1 MSGRFRELQYFGEW
15 PPYQRAALAA
25 FEKGRHHGRG
35 STHIVSPPGSG
46 TTILGVELIR
56 RIGRRALVLCP
67 NQAVQQQW
75 PKAVSAFT
83 AQPWS
88 MVGPDPLKPIA
99 CLTYQGL
106 CDIEDPEMV
115 LGRLAQS
122 RWADE
127 RAAETGITP
136 EEAMR
141 EFEGE
146 DADQRARELARI
158 QGVLKREVAQGE
170 AAGIE
175 LRDLLSTSARER
187 VQQLSKLGVN
197 VVVLDECHHLASLWG
212 YVIRAVLG
220 ALGDDVHV
228 VGLTPT
234 PPVGLPEADA
244 ELYAAL
250 LGPVDFT
257 VPTPA
262 VVRDG
267 QLAPYQ
273 ELVWLTEPVA
283 AEQAYLAEHD
293 ARFQELTE
301 RLRAD
306 GAFTDWVR
314 GALPKR
320 PRLARAG
327 ARFLGHGRTELDRQP
342 PDLEDW
348 LRLLETYALRQLAPQ
363 DAPEAQDAYEEIAAA
378 LRELGFELT
387 AKGVP
392 RGLADADRLLAS
404 SQAKP
409 AGMLEILIAEAASR
423 GDRFR
428 GLVLCDTES
437 AAPRVD
443 DALSGILDL
452 NAITARHLLHA
463 IAADPRTTAMRPL
476 LVSSRGLRCVPDDAD
491 VLLEALREAAE
502 GRFALPD
509 WEAEAEGLLITL
521 RSSGAEWM
529 PRAWV
534 ELATTLLVDGVTTM
548 LVGTRKMLG
557 DEWVCAP
564 LNVLVDLTVAEAGA
578 SVQAVRGRALRLDRG
593 DPQKVASNW
602 EVVCAAPERVRGNVD
617 YERFARKQAQLFALA
632 DDGTVVAGT
641 SHVHRELSPFAPP
654 PAARFA
660 AINADQ
666 LARASDRAAV
676 RERWQVGTPYRGVE
690 LPTLLVRPL
699 EAPGAPPLG
708 LQDAGRAIAEAYR
721 ELGEF
726 SPEAASSLRVKPAGD
741 YQRCELTAA
750 SAAEGRSFVAALDE
764 LCGPAPVEPT
774 LLISRPLGASKLLG
788 RVLRRA
794 ATSGAERL
802 HPVPADFA
810 RDEQRTE
817 VFARA
822 WGKHVG
828 PGRVLEEPARA
839 PDGGYETLIREVWV

>member
-187 VQQLSKLGVN
+187 VQQLSKLGVS

-392 RGLADADRLLAS
+392 RGLGRRRPAPGQLAGQARGHARDPDR
-404 SQAKP
+404 
-409 AGMLEILIAEAASR
+409 R
-423 GDRFR
+423 G
-428 GLVLCDTES
+428 
-437 AAPRVD
+437 RV
-443 DALSGILDL
+443 
-452 NAITARHLLHA
+452 TR
-463 IAADPRTTAMRPL
+463 RPL
-476 LVSSRGLRCVPDDAD
+476 
-491 VLLEALREAAE
+491 
-502 GRFALPD
+502 
-509 WEAEAEGLLITL
+509 
-521 RSSGAEWM
+521 
-529 PRAWV
+529 PRA
-534 ELATTLLVDGVTTM
+534 
-548 LVGTRKMLG
+548 R
-557 DEWVCAP
+557 
-564 LNVLVDLTVAEAGA
+564 
-578 SVQAVRGRALRLDRG
+578 AVRHRVSRAARRRRAVG
-593 DPQKVASNW
+593 HPRPQ
-602 EVVCAAPERVRGNVD
+602 RD
-617 YERFARKQAQLFALA
+617 
-632 DDGTVVAGT
+632 
-641 SHVHRELSPFAPP
+641 HRPP
-654 PAARFA
+654 PAARDRRRPAHDGDAPA
-660 AINADQ
+660 AGLQPRPALRPRRRRRPARGAARGRRGALRPAGLGGRGRGAADH
-666 LARASDRAAV
+666 AALL
-676 RERWQVGTPYRGVE
+676 RRGV
-690 LPTLLVRPL
+690 
-699 EAPGAPPLG
+699 
-708 LQDAGRAIAEAYR
+708 DAARLGRA
-721 ELGEF
+721 GHD
-726 SPEAASSLRVKPAGD
+726 AARRRRHDRCWSAPA
-741 YQRCELTAA
+741 RC
-750 SAAEGRSFVAALDE
+750 S
-764 LCGPAPVEPT
+764 
-774 LLISRPLGASKLLG
+774 
-788 RVLRRA
+788 
-794 ATSGAERL
+794 ATSGC
-802 HPVPADFA
+802 A
-810 RDEQRTE
+810 RR
-817 VFARA
+817 
-822 WGKHVG
+822 
-828 PGRVLEEPARA
+828 
-839 PDGGYETLIREVWV
+839 

>member
-1 MSGRFRELQYFGEW
+1 VSGRFRELQYFGEW

-25 FEKGRHHGRG
+25 FEKGRHHGRA

-88 MVGPDPLKPIA
+88 VVGPDPLKPIA

-106 CDIEDPEMV
+106 CDIEDPELV

-127 RAAETGITP
+127 RAAATGITP

-141 EFEGE
+141 EFESE
-146 DADQRARELARI
+146 EADQRARELARI

-170 AAGIE
+170 AAGLE
-175 LRDLLSTSARER
+175 LRDLLSTVARER
-187 VQQLSKLGVN
+187 VQQLAKLGVN

-283 AEQAYLAEHD
+283 AEQGYLAEHD
-293 ARFQELTE
+293 ARFLALTAS
-301 RLRAD
+301 LRED
-306 GAFTDWVR
+306 PAFTDWVR
-314 GALPKR
+314 DAVPKR
-320 PRLARAG
+320 PRLAG
-327 ARFLGHGRTELDRQP
+327 AAARLFGEGERP
-342 PDLEDW
+342 PELEDW

-363 DAPEAQDAYEEIAAA
+363 DSPEARDAYDEIAAA
-378 LRELGFELT
+378 LRELGCELT
-387 AKGVP
+387 ARGVP
-392 RGLADADRLLAS
+392 RGLADADRLLTS

-409 AGMLEILIAEAASR
+409 AGMLEILAAEAATR

-428 GLVLCDTES
+428 GLVMCDTES
-437 AAPRVD
+437 AEPRPD
-443 DALSGILDL
+443 DALTGILDL
-452 NAITARHLLHA
+452 GAITARHALHA
-463 IAADPRTTAMRPL
+463 IAADPRTAAMRPL
-476 LVSSRGLRCVPDDAD
+476 LVSSRGLRCVPEDAD
-491 VLLEALREAAE
+491 VLLEALRKAAE
-502 GRFALPD
+502 ERFALPE
-509 WEAEAEGLLITL
+509 WEVEPEGLLVTL

-529 PRAWV
+529 PRVWV
-534 ELATTLLVDGVTTM
+534 ELATTLLVDAVTKV
-548 LVGTRKMLG
+548 LVGTRRMVG
-557 DEWVCAP
+557 DDWVCAP

-578 SVQAVRGRALRLDRG
+578 SVQAVRGRTLRLDRG
-593 DPQKVASNW
+593 NPHKVASNW
-602 EVVCAAPERVRGNVD
+602 EVVCAAPERVRGHVD
-617 YERFARKQAQLFALA
+617 YARFARKQAQLFALA

-641 SHVHRELSPFAPP
+641 AHVHPELDPSGPP

-666 LARASDRAAV
+666 LARAGDRAAA

-690 LPTLLVRPL
+690 LPTLLVRALEPQPL
-699 EAPGAPPLG
+699 PLQG
-708 LQDAGRAIAEAYR
+708 AGRAIAEAYR
-721 ELGEF
+721 ELGEIT
-726 SPEAASSLRVKPAGD
+726 PEAAGSLRVAPTGSQ
-741 YQRCELTAA
+741 QRVELAAA
-750 SAAEGRSFVAALDE
+750 SAAEGRSFVVALDE
-764 LCGPAPVEPT
+764 LAGRAPDAPT
-774 LLISRPLGASKLLG
+774 LLISRPLGGSKLLG

-794 ATSGAERL
+794 ATGAERL

-817 VFARA
+817 AFARA
-822 WGKHVG
+822 WAKHVG
-828 PGRVLEEPARA
+828 PGRVLEEPGRA